1 MRRSRRLRVNPTSES
16 TAARRGLL
24 PVGASR
30 PNKKLQP
37 TEGGRSA
44 ALGFIRAPPLPRDAG
59 AQEGCQ
65 DITLRQAGRI
75 SKPAARTETWARHDA
90 ACSVCGRARRA
101 RALIWDRI
109 GLLALM
115 MAQGQPSLAADAWS
129 AAPGP
134 AEAERNAA
142 RSGLSAAC
150 AFSAGLVSLRPEA
163 GEEKYDLIAANPPYF
178 AEGSGVL
185 PRAPARAAARY
196 GGRCS
201 FPELAAAAARLLR
214 TGGRFCLC
222 FRPER
227 LTEILR
233 TLSDAGLEPKR
244 LRLAQADADSPPFLA
259 LAECRRGGR
268 PGLSAE
274 PALLLRGADGA
285 ETPQVRKM
293 YHRE

>member
-1 MRRSRRLRVNPTSES
+1 MDIPLRPGGPYIETGG
-16 TAARRGLL
+16 AAE
-24 PVGASR
+24 PVGTDTMLLAAFAD
-30 PNKKLQP
+30 
-37 TEGGRSA
+37 GR
-44 ALGFIRAPPLPRDAG
+44 G
-59 AQEGCQ
+59 
-65 DITLRQAGRI
+65 
-75 SKPAARTETWARHDA
+75 
-90 ACSVCGRARRA
+90 ARRA
-101 RALIWDRI
+101 LDLGCGSGA
-109 GLLALM
+109 LALM
-115 MAQGQPSLAADAWS
+115 LAQDNPSLAADGVELLPQ
-129 AAPGP
+129 AAQ
-134 AEAERNAA
+134 EAERNAA
-142 RSGLSAAC
+142 RSGLSGRVRIFC
-150 AFSAGLVSLRPEA
+150 RDLRLFTETEA
-163 GEEKYDLIAANPPYF
+163 GGKYDLIAANPPYF